1 MGYRGYGLPVNEIIS
16 EGNIGLMQAVKKFD
30 PDKGFRLATYAMWWI
45 KAAIQE
51 YVLRS
56 WSLSKKWEPQLLK
69 NYFLISRRLKI
80 KLHLMR
86 KVT

>member
-1 MGYRGYGLPVNEIIS
+1 
-16 EGNIGLMQAVKKFD
+16 MQAVKKFD

-56 WSLSKKWEPQLLK
+56 WSLVKMGTTTAQK
-69 NYFLISRRLKI
+69 NYFLTSRKLKI
-80 KLHLMR
+80 KLHLMK